1 MLEFGARHALGLAL
15 SRRGMLTALST
26 LPLFA
31 SPTRLFARGTAET
44 AGESPISALA
54 AHYKGLTSYTDTGTV
69 ETFVRWPGAPG
80 VTEQHTFQTAFR
92 APRKFFFR
100 FDAKDA
106 SGDALV
112 IWCDGGPFQ
121 SWWKATGV
129 HEVYDGGRGASA
141 FLNAAST
148 TSDTANLIAPH
159 LFSQAKLPGP
169 TTGFLDATAGGEEKL
184 DHRQCRKIT
193 ASQRTTGVQTIEKR
207 PVTLWIDTETNL
219 VVKVLMDTP
228 AGSAPDTADRKTYLI
243 EPVANP
249 AVDDAS
255 FNFKP
260 PGG

>member
-1 MLEFGARHALGLAL
+1 MLEIGARHGAGLAL
-15 SRRGMLTALST
+15 SRRAMLTALST

-31 SPTRLFARGTAET
+31 SPTRLFAGGTVGT
-44 AGESPISALA
+44 AGESPISALSV
-54 AHYKGLTSYTDTGTV
+54 HYKGLTSYADTGTV
-69 ETFVRWPGAPG
+69 ETHLRWPGAPG
-80 VTEQHTFQTAFR
+80 ATEQHTFRTAFR
-92 APRKFFFR
+92 APRNFFFC
-100 FDAKDA
+100 FDAQNG

-129 HEVYDGGRGASA
+129 HEIYDGGRGASA

-148 TSDTANLIAPH
+148 TSDTANLVAPH

-169 TTGFLDATAGGEEKL
+169 TTGFLDAAAGGEEKL
-184 DHRQCRKIT
+184 GQRQCHKIT

-207 PVTLWIDTETNL
+207 PVTLWIDAETNL

-249 AVDDAS
+249 ALDDAS